1 VHKKGAGTHMSNR
14 NVKCIHE
21 VLVHIP
27 PKMMAAAAQVAN
39 AAFHSAS
46 GGTKNFVY
54 ICLQD
59 ASSDRAACKEFAMTM
74 PRKLDKDNKF
84 LRKIIFSKLHFRFW
98 GN

>member
-27 PKMMAAAAQVAN
+27 PKMMAV
-39 AAFHSAS
+39 AFHSAS

-54 ICLQD
+54 ICLQI
-59 ASSDRAACKEFAMTM
+59 ASSDRAACKESAMTT
-74 PRKLDKDNKF
+74 PGKLDKDNEF
-84 LRKIIFSKLHFRFW
+84 LRKIIFSKLHFRFC